1 MERRQQW
8 WAKVLLIFK
17 FLNYTKSSSGKI
29 SSCNHLLWFVWSIQK
44 LFSSASLSYW
54 PDCILPGLSWIY
66 LRNKTVSRSQVMEFS
81 IRNSSCDQ
89 RSGLLSIIGL
99 SVGGPGAPV
108 GGPGADS
115 IKTST
120 TIVCE
125 ICYDRQIRETRCNTF
140 NLKRVAMIKF

>member
-1 MERRQQW
+1 
-8 WAKVLLIFK
+8 
-17 FLNYTKSSSGKI
+17 
-29 SSCNHLLWFVWSIQK
+29 
-44 LFSSASLSYW
+44 
-54 PDCILPGLSWIY
+54 
-66 LRNKTVSRSQVMEFS
+66 MEFS

-99 SVGGPGAPV
+99 GGPGAPVGGPGADGAPV

-140 NLKRVAMIKF
+140 NLKRVAMIKFYHII